1 MLLFVSAILLGW
13 LIAGA
18 ELAYG
23 ALHTKHLERY
33 APVGNDAD
41 LPSITIVVPA
51 RNEALTLTPA
61 MRSLLALD
69 YPRLSIVAIDDRS
82 EDGTSELLDS
92 FDDPR
97 LRVMHVHDLPA
108 GWLGKNHALDLG
120 ARESDSEWL
129 LFTDADIHFAPDTL
143 RRAVTAV
150 KETDVDHLTAL
161 PRLTGA
167 SIGLKTALPAFAMSF
182 GLSVRPW
189 RAANPKSRASCGV
202 GAFNL
207 IRRSAYLTLGGHTR
221 IAQAPHDDLAL
232 GQLVKQAG
240 YRQLCMQADS
250 QLSVRW
256 YRTLPEFI
264 HGLEKGSFA
273 FFGYRLAPL
282 IGATLIQVALCLWPV
297 AGLFLLHGSA
307 LVLDAAAVAT
317 MLLLGIHSAH
327 RLHFSWLFGL
337 AYPLSALIM
346 LIAIW
351 NSAIRIRLR
360 GGLEWRGTFYPL
372 E

>member
-1 MLLFVSAILLGW
+1 MLWFAALILLAW

-18 ELAYG
+18 ELVYG
-23 ALHTKHLERY
+23 ALHTKHLDRY
-33 APVGNDAD
+33 APAENDAD
-41 LPSITIVVPA
+41 LPAITIVVPA
-51 RNEALTLTPA
+51 RNEAKTLEPA

-69 YPRLSIVAIDDRS
+69 YPRLTIVAVDDRS
-82 EDGTSELLDS
+82 EDATGALLED
-92 FDDPR
+92 FTDKR
-97 LRVMHVHDLPA
+97 LQVLHVHDLPD
-108 GWLGKNHALDLG
+108 GWLGKNHALDQG
-120 ARESDSEWL
+120 ARQSDSEWL
-129 LFTDADIHFAPDTL
+129 LFTDADIVFAPDTL

-150 KETDVDHLTAL
+150 KETGVDHLTAL

-167 SIGLKTALPAFAMSF
+167 SIGLKTALPAFAMNF

-207 IRRSAYLTLGGHTR
+207 IRRSTYLTLGGHTR
-221 IAQAPHDDLAL
+221 IAHAPHDDLAL
-232 GQLVKQAG
+232 GQLIKHAG
-240 YRQLCMQADS
+240 YRQICMQADS
-250 QLSVRW
+250 LLSVRW

-273 FFGYRLAPL
+273 YFGYRLAPL
-282 IGATLIQVALCLWPV
+282 VGATLIQAALCLWPV
-297 AGLFLLHGSA
+297 AGLFLLHGNA

-317 MLLLGIHSAH
+317 MLLLGIHSAY

-337 AYPLSALIM
+337 VYPLSALIM
-346 LIAIW
+346 LIVIW
-351 NSAIRIRLR
+351 NSALRIRLR

-372 E
+372 K